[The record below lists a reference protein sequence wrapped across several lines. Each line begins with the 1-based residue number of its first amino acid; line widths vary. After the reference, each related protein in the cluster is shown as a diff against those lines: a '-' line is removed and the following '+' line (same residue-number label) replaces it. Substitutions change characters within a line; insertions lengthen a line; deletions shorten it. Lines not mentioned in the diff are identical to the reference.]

1 SNINENIKVK
11 VRVSNNNPNE
21 DASGVVLHA
30 EVTANGNTI
39 ASWTE
44 TLDDIYAEDYVDFE
58 FPQGFNVPNAPSYT
72 IVAYIN
78 SVDPNLSNDTLTMTK
93 CINNAIDENSV
104 EGIALGQN
112 IPNPANAQTVVNY
125 QVPTDGTV
133 VFTLTTV
140 TGQVIYTTTQEVAAG
155 RNSVEF
161 NTENLA
167 AGIYFYTMDFNGQR
181 LTKKMTIR
189 K

>member
-1 SNINENIKVK
+1 LGLAEQAGN
-11 VRVSNNNPNE
+11 
-21 DASGVVLHA
+21 VV
-30 EVTANGNTI
+30 
-39 ASWTE
+39 
-44 TLDDIYAEDYVDFE
+44 F
-58 FPQGFNVPNAPSYT
+58 
-72 IVAYIN
+72 
-78 SVDPNLSNDTLTMTK
+78 
-93 CINNAIDENSV
+93 
-104 EGIALGQN
+104 LGQN
-112 IPNPANAQTVVNY
+112 IPNPATTQTVVNY
-125 QVPTDGTV
+125 QVPTEGTV

-140 TGQVIYTTTQEVAAG
+140 TGQVIYTTTQEVEAG